1 MDFQIATLTKKTL
14 SWIMK
19 QILCDD
25 VTGVQLQACSFS
37 KLQMTQIYLSLLHT
51 KRFKCFRELKLKNI
65 SASSEL
71 FVNCEKLCRL
81 SMYDQKKHSSCGQ
94 RGYAKMVY
102 IVIMYSLCIPDS
114 QIATANL
121 KVIELLEKNIHFTI
135 FSGRKLGTLKSS
147 SEGSGNKSLV
157 WQRYFLRTPN
167 PRKKMQPHK
176 V

>member
-25 VTGVQLQACSFS
+25 LTGVQACSFS

-81 SMYDQKKHSSCGQ
+81 SMYDQKKHNSCGQ

-102 IVIMYSLCIPDS
+102 LYVSIPDS

-135 FSGRKLGTLKSS
+135 FSGRKLGTLK
-147 SEGSGNKSLV
+147 
-157 WQRYFLRTPN
+157 T
-167 PRKKMQPHK
+167 KKTGD
-176 V
+176 